1 MGKDKETKINK
12 REKEKENKKKKFRE
26 PELLVYDNLSD
37 ITMFTTASNASGSTF
52 F

>member
-12 REKEKENKKKKFRE
+12 SEKEKERKKKFSE
-26 PELLVYDNLSD
+26 PELFVYDNLSD
-37 ITMFTTASNASGSTF
+37 ITLFTTASNATGTSF